1 MKKTLVAALSV
12 VAAGAVAQ
20 VELFNTPF
28 GITPGQEVN
37 GSTGTGSGTA
47 LLSVDPGT
55 LNITG
60 TIDVTGL
67 PWSGVTGFH
76 IHNAPFGT
84 NGPVV
89 FNFPTN
95 GSVVGENPW
104 TFTVNGTLT
113 QAVLDSMRLGNSY
126 INVHTAA
133 NPGGEIRGQLAPVPE
148 PATIAALGLGVAALA
163 RRRRTKKSA

>member
-1 MKKTLVAALSV
+1 MKSILVAALAV
-12 VAAGAVAQ
+12 VATGAMAQ
-20 VELFNTPF
+20 VEFFNTPF

-37 GSTGTGSGTA
+37 GSSGTGSGTA
-47 LLSVDPGT
+47 LLGVDPGT

-76 IHNAPFGT
+76 IHNAAFGT

-95 GSVVGENPW
+95 GSVSGENPW
-104 TFTVNGTLT
+104 TFTVNGTIT
-113 QAVLDSMRLGNSY
+113 QTILDEMRLNRTY
-126 INVHTAA
+126 INIHTAA
-133 NPGGEIRGQLAPVPE
+133 NPGGEIRGQLEPVPE
-148 PATIAALGLGVAALA
+148 PATIAALGAGLVALA
-163 RRRRTKKSA
+163 RRRRKR